1 MATILIVDD
10 HPDSRWVL
18 ADLTRREGHHVIEA
32 RNGVEALSIYRRH
45 RPDVVLLDLF
55 MPEQS
60 GFETIV
66 ALREEFPRSRII
78 VVSAGWRVGAHDGLR
93 RARELGADLTIRKP
107 IDLFVVRKAVAEL
120 LAV

>member
-18 ADLTRREGHHVIEA
+18 ADLTRREGH
-32 RNGVEALSIYRRH
+32 
-45 RPDVVLLDLF
+45 P
-55 MPEQS
+55 
-60 GFETIV
+60 
-66 ALREEFPRSRII
+66 
-78 VVSAGWRVGAHDGLR
+78 HDGLR
-93 RARELGADLTIRKP
+93 HARELGADRTIREP